1 MKSAWSSEARQ
12 ELANR
17 ITKLEVNNSRKWGKM
32 TAAQM
37 LRHLSESLRMV
48 TGELKPAPKGGPMKL
63 WPIRKAV
70 IYWLPWP
77 QGAPT
82 APELIPADVNEF
94 EAEKAR
100 TLEML
105 EKMKEYGQKDRLPPH
120 PAFGDLTTADWGAL
134 IHRHFDHHLKQFS
147 A

>member
-1 MKSAWSSEARQ
+1 
-12 ELANR
+12 
-17 ITKLEVNNSRKWGKM
+17 
-32 TAAQM
+32 
-37 LRHLSESLRMV
+37 
-48 TGELKPAPKGGPMKL
+48 MKL